1 MCNSYGK
8 MYGSSL
14 KSHKQNYQ
22 MSSNRISKCV
32 SRRTESRVS
41 KEYLNRHVLSS
52 IKHNSQEIKATQ
64 TSIDR

>member
-8 MYGSSL
+8 RNASS
-14 KSHKQNYQ
+14 SESYKQNYQ
-22 MSSNRISKCV
+22 MSSNYTSRCV

-41 KEYLNRHVLSS
+41 KGYLNRHIHSS
-52 IKHNSQEIKATQ
+52 IMHKSQEVKATQ